1 MSLKNPILRNGTL
14 REETRVGCVA
24 TEGAAGATDSRS
36 SAPRPRSLWWRPK
49 EMAAR
54 VSRQAFRARACG
66 SLWSRERSPISVTSA
81 ILLRD
86 RRPELQLGTDGF
98 HKKKIPPAAGRFAM
112 PVDQATFPTRAF
124 SCGRPPRGFLGGV
137 ASHRAA
143 RAMEASGF
151 MRVARALDAAS
162 AGALRREV
170 LSELSKQPWWW
181 STPLRAMF
189 ATEKNIDARAS
200 AASGTRASSASS
212 SLFQEA
218 NIRSSFRRR
227 LLVLPVDDP
236 AHPERSTPLGALC
249 RQAILA
255 VVRAHAER
263 CRSPDGKPLLSPD
276 ARLVELTAVV
286 ALPGAF
292 AQDPHADI
300 TDEDEEE
307 EEDEDLSRAPVAPPE
322 KRRLPALLTSWV
334 SLQPVTLAGG
344 PTVIFPGTH
353 ARGAGL
359 ARMAP
364 KAVRAYR
371 GSDLSEEDELFIQL
385 MHGDAVDA
393 ANEGY
398 AVAALDLTQAE
409 REDAE
414 KTNRERKRRE
424 RWWRRL
430 HADAAG
436 AARGADVARVAE
448 NTRQVSLRAQR
459 REGTV
464 GDDDAGCD
472 DRDEEEGDREPSA
485 SASATPSFDAE
496 RDEPP
501 VPMTNAHAGDLVVM
515 DTKVWHFG
523 SANTSFVPR
532 VLLNVTFQEPSA
544 RRPADAAA
552 ADGAGDAARDAK
564 PCRKKKK
571 RDDVLRRGGW
581 VEDVGEETDERTARL
596 NLPPSLPLMEVR
608 RIDGFT
614 YHVHESVL
622 GKYAVRDFMPGGAM
636 RSL

>member
-1 MSLKNPILRNGTL
+1 M
-14 REETRVGCVA
+14 
-24 TEGAAGATDSRS
+24 
-36 SAPRPRSLWWRPK
+36 
-49 EMAAR
+49 
-54 VSRQAFRARACG
+54 
-66 SLWSRERSPISVTSA
+66 
-81 ILLRD
+81 
-86 RRPELQLGTDGF
+86 
-98 HKKKIPPAAGRFAM
+98 
-112 PVDQATFPTRAF
+112 
-124 SCGRPPRGFLGGV
+124 
-137 ASHRAA
+137 
-143 RAMEASGF
+143 
-151 MRVARALDAAS
+151 
-162 AGALRREV
+162 
-170 LSELSKQPWWW
+170 
-181 STPLRAMF
+181 
-189 ATEKNIDARAS
+189 
-200 AASGTRASSASS
+200 
-212 SLFQEA
+212 
-218 NIRSSFRRR
+218 
-227 LLVLPVDDP
+227 
-236 AHPERSTPLGALC
+236 
-249 RQAILA
+249 
-255 VVRAHAER
+255 
-263 CRSPDGKPLLSPD
+263 
-276 ARLVELTAVV
+276 
-286 ALPGAF
+286 
-292 AQDPHADI
+292 
-300 TDEDEEE
+300 
-307 EEDEDLSRAPVAPPE
+307 
-322 KRRLPALLTSWV
+322 
-334 SLQPVTLAGG
+334 
-344 PTVIFPGTH
+344 IFPGTH

-552 ADGAGDAARDAK
+552 ADGAGNAACDAK